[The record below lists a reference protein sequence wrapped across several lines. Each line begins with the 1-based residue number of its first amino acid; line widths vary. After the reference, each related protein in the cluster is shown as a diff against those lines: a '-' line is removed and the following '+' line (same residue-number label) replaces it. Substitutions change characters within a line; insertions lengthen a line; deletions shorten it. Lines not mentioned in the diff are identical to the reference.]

1 LNLND
6 PSRRAVSKSA
16 ANPGTGRS
24 FTPARFSVPAN
35 PSGAEEKL
43 LRLQVVLAHAGVASR
58 RAAEA
63 LIAGGRVSVNGET
76 VTTPGT
82 KVRSGDQVAL
92 DGKPVAAEE
101 RMHYLA
107 LNKPPEYLCS
117 ASDSFGRR
125 LALELLPSEILERLY
140 NVGRLDYLSSG
151 LIFFTN
157 DGGFAAKLGHP
168 SSGIE
173 KEYEVE
179 STVPIPDAF
188 TEEFTAGVL
197 IEGQRYKALKAE
209 KTGRKSLRIV
219 LVEGK
224 NREIRRVFSHFHL
237 HPSLLR
243 RIRIG
248 PVLLDSLEE
257 GKTRPLTETELR
269 ALYPGNLRDTGG
281 GSW

>member
-1 LNLND
+1 LND
-6 PSRRAVSKSA
+6 PSRGGGNEGA
-16 ANPGTGRS
+16 ANPGTARS
-24 FTPARFSVPAN
+24 
-35 PSGAEEKL
+35 SGPEAEL

-63 LIAGGRVSVNGET
+63 LIAGGRVSVNGKT
-76 VTTPGT
+76 VTAPGT
-82 KVRSGDQVAL
+82 KVSPRDEVMF
-92 DGKPVAAEE
+92 DGKPVAAET
-101 RMHYLA
+101 RIHYLA

-117 ASDSFGRR
+117 ASDPFGRR
-125 LALELLPSEILERLY
+125 LALKLLPPEIPERLY

-157 DGGFAAKLGHP
+157 DGGFAARLGHP

-179 STVPIPDAF
+179 STVPVPDSF
-188 TEEFTAGVL
+188 TEEFTAGILV
-197 IEGQRYKALKAE
+197 EGRWYKALKAE
-209 KTGRKSLRIV
+209 KTGKKSLRIV

-237 HPSLLR
+237 HLQLLR

-248 PVLLDSLEE
+248 PVPLGNLEE
-257 GKTRPLTETELR
+257 GKTRPLTENELR
-269 ALYPGNLRDTGG
+269 LLYPAAGSENTVDAGNRENVTNTGG
-281 GSW
+281 MPW